1 MFVKKPVKERKYK
14 DFTESDPEFAV
25 GGGANPPERSIGVNI
40 RFLPNFAG
48 WGVLDPPL
56 FSVVELRGAPP
67 MRPPGPKFSQ
77 FHAVC
82 RKIKQNRMKVGAP
95 WRVGASS

>member
-25 GGGANPPERSIGVNI
+25 GGGANPPERGIGVNI

-67 MRPPGPKFSQ
+67 TRPPPRAKIFSIS
-77 FHAVC
+77 C
-82 RKIKQNRMKVGAP
+82 
-95 WRVGASS
+95 SL